1 MRRRD
6 FITIISGS
14 AAWPLTARA
23 QQGGQIPRIG
33 FLAADPDNPL
43 FAASYPAFLAELRKL
58 GFTEGE
64 KLIEY
69 RRTDEGAS
77 KAFAAA
83 AELIRS
89 KVDVVVTFGPEITLK
104 AAVAASQTIPI
115 VMIAVNFDPIAGG
128 YVSDIARPDRNIT
141 GLVSRAPELA
151 AKQLELLVEA
161 FPDDKPIAAL
171 WEPASAEQFNSAQR
185 EAESMHVELRSH
197 KLENPPYDFDE
208 AFRAIA
214 QDGSRMLLV
223 LSGPLFGMQHAHI
236 VDLAIQHRL
245 PAMFTFKY
253 YVEAGGLMSYGIDTV
268 TIFRRAASFVAK
280 ILRGAKPSDLPVEQP
295 TNFEFA
301 LNLKTAK
308 AIGVSVPT
316 SILLRADEVIE

>member
-1 MRRRD
+1 MRRRE
-6 FITIISGS
+6 IIKLLGG
-14 AAWPLTARA
+14 AAVTWPLTARA

-69 RRTDEGAS
+69 RRTDEGTS

-115 VMIAVNFDPIAGG
+115 VMIAVNFDPVAGG

-141 GLVSRAPELA
+141 GLVYRAPELA

-171 WEPASAEQFNSAQR
+171 WEPASAEQFDSAQR
-185 EAESMHVELRSH
+185 
-197 KLENPPYDFDE
+197 D
-208 AFRAIA
+208 
-214 QDGSRMLLV
+214 SRI
-223 LSGPLFGMQHAHI
+223 HAH
-236 VDLAIQHRL
+236 
-245 PAMFTFKY
+245 
-253 YVEAGGLMSYGIDTV
+253 
-268 TIFRRAASFVAK
+268 RAA
-280 ILRGAKPSDLPVEQP
+280 
-295 TNFEFA
+295 FA
-301 LNLKTAK
+301 
-308 AIGVSVPT
+308 
-316 SILLRADEVIE
+316 